1 MKKRVAVR
9 DLRLGMHV
17 AELDRPWLETP
28 FLFQGFELSSPQE
41 IDQLIEHCQYVYIDA
56 ELGDDLVPVEGRK
69 QLPHRTQALRVAEE
83 KLKQEFKVLLE
94 SPERNQ
100 GRLPYGDRK
109 PYRDQLP
116 VEEEVERAAQLES
129 VAWEMVREALAD
141 VREGK
146 PVDAEVAESVVRDMV
161 ESVVRNPDALLGVS
175 CQRHESRFVSD
186 QGVPMEEEIG
196 RARKIESDA
205 KNVVGETLKDVR
217 QGKAVD
223 SELAKRVVDGLVSS
237 VERNP
242 DSLILLNQHKQAE
255 TYMSLHAIRT
265 CTLALVFGRHLSLS
279 RDQLMMLGL
288 GALLHDVGMV
298 KLADAILNKSIG
310 LSEAEFEIMEGHVA
324 AGVEILK
331 GSDGF
336 PHESIQIVEQHHER
350 HDGSGY
356 PKKINGDLIGL
367 SGSIGAIVDVY
378 DAITSQR
385 IYRGG
390 ISAEDALKRMYEWR
404 RKDFQPEL
412 VEEFIRCMG
421 IFPIGSLVEL
431 NTGGIGVVITINC
444 ERRLKP
450 KVALVLRSNKEPYT
464 ERFIADLVKHRTRT
478 GGELRIKRVLPSGAF
493 GINPVDHIAKL

>member
-1 MKKRVAVR
+1 MKKRVDVR
-9 DLRLGMHV
+9 DLRLGMYV
-17 AELDRPWLETP
+17 AQLDRPWLETP
-28 FLFQGFELSSPQE
+28 FLFQGFELSSPKE
-41 IDQLIEHCQYVYIDA
+41 IDQLREHCEYVYIDA
-56 ELGDDLVPVEGRK
+56 ELGDDLVPVKGRK
-69 QLPHRTQALRVAEE
+69 ELPLRTQAVRVAEE

-100 GRLPYGDRK
+100 GKLPYRNRK

-116 VEEEVERAAQLES
+116 LEGELERATQLES
-129 VAWEMVREALAD
+129 AAWRMVREALVG

-146 PVDAEVAESVVRDMV
+146 PVDAKAAESVVCDMV
-161 ESVVRNPDALLGVS
+161 DSVVRNPDALLGVT
-175 CQRHESRFVSD
+175 ESRFASG

-205 KNVVGETLKDVR
+205 KNAVGETLKDVR

-223 SELAKRVVDGLVSS
+223 SELAKKIVDGLVSS

-242 DSLILLNQHKQAE
+242 DSLVLLNQEKQAE
-255 TYMSLHAIRT
+255 TYMSFHAIRS
-265 CTLALVFGRHLSLS
+265 CTLALIFGRHLSLS
-279 RDQLMMLGL
+279 RDQLMILGL
-288 GALLHDVGMV
+288 GALMHDVGMV
-298 KLADAILNKSIG
+298 KVPDEILNKPIG
-310 LSEAEFEIMEGHVA
+310 LSETEFEIMESHVP

-336 PHESIQIVEQHHER
+336 PKESIQIVEQHHER

-431 NTGGIGVVITINC
+431 NTGGIGVVITINR

-464 ERFIADLVKHRTRT
+464 ERFIADLAKHRTRT

>member
-9 DLRLGMHV
+9 DLRPGMYV

-41 IDQLIEHCQYVYIDA
+41 IDQLREHCQYVYIDA
-56 ELGDDLVPVEGRK
+56 ELGDDLVSVEGRK
-69 QLPHRTQALRVAEE
+69 ALPHRTQALRVAED

-116 VEEEVERAAQLES
+116 LEEELERAIQLES
-129 VAWEMVREALAD
+129 EAWGMVREALAG

-146 PVDAEVAESVVRDMV
+146 PVDAKAAESVVRDMV
-161 ESVVRNPDALLGVS
+161 ESVVRNPDALLEVS
-175 CQRHESRFVSD
+175 CQRESRFASD

-196 RARKIESDA
+196 PARKIESDA

-223 SELAKRVVDGLVSS
+223 SELAKKVVDRLVSS

-242 DSLILLNQHKQAE
+242 DSLVLLNQRKQTEA
-255 TYMSLHAIRT
+255 YMCLHAIRM
-265 CTLALVFGRHLSLS
+265 CTLVLIFGRHLTLN
-279 RDQLMMLGL
+279 RAQLMILGL
-288 GALLHDVGMV
+288 GALMHDVGMV
-298 KLADAILNKSIG
+298 KVPDAIFNKPIG

-336 PHESIQIVEQHHER
+336 PHESIQIVGQHHER

-431 NTGGIGVVITINC
+431 NTGGIGVVITINR

-450 KVALVLRSNKEPYT
+450 KVVLVLQSNKEPYT
-464 ERFIADLVKHRTRT
+464 ECFIADLVKHRTRT
-478 GGELRIKRVLPSGAF
+478 GGELRIKRVWPSGAF

>member
-1 MKKRVAVR
+1 MKKRVDVR
-9 DLRLGMHV
+9 DLRLGMYV

-28 FLFQGFELSSPQE
+28 FLFQGFELSSPSE
-41 IDQLIEHCQYVYIDA
+41 IDQLLTHCEYVYIDA
-56 ELGDDLVPVEGRK
+56 ELGDDLLPAKGRK
-69 QLPHRTQALRVAEE
+69 QISPRTQVLRADEE
-83 KLKQEFKVLLE
+83 KLKQEFNVLLE

-100 GRLPYGDRK
+100 GKL
-109 PYRDQLP
+109 PYRDRNPYCDQLP
-116 VEEEVERAAQLES
+116 LEDELTRATKLES
-129 VAWEMVREALAD
+129 EAWGMVRDTLVG

-146 PVDAEVAESVVRDMV
+146 PVDAKATESVVRDMV
-161 ESVVRNPDALLGVS
+161 ESVVRNPDALMGVN
-175 CQRHESRFVSD
+175 CQRHASNFTSD
-186 QGVPMEEEIG
+186 QGVPVEEEIS
-196 RARKIESDA
+196 RARRIESDA
-205 KNVVGETLKDVR
+205 KDAIGEALKDVR
-217 QGKAVD
+217 QGKSVD
-223 SELAKRVVDGLVSS
+223 SQRAREVVDGLVSS
-237 VERNP
+237 MERNP
-242 DSLILLNQHKQAE
+242 DSLVLLNQQKQAE

-265 CTLALVFGRHLSLS
+265 CTLALIFGRHLSLS
-279 RDQLMMLGL
+279 RHQLMILGL
-288 GALLHDVGMV
+288 GALMHDVGMV
-298 KLADAILNKSIG
+298 TIPDDILNKPMG
-310 LSEAEFEIMEGHVA
+310 LSEAEFGVMQGHVP

-336 PHESIQIVEQHHER
+336 PSEPIQIVEQHHER

-356 PKKINGDLIGL
+356 PKNINGDLIGL

-431 NTGGIGVVITINC
+431 NTGGIGVVITINR

-450 KVALVLRSNKEPYT
+450 KVALVLQANKEPYP

>member
-9 DLRLGMHV
+9 DLRPGMYV

-41 IDQLIEHCQYVYIDA
+41 IDQLREHCQYVYIDA
-56 ELGDDLVPVEGRK
+56 ELGDDLVPVKGRK
-69 QLPHRTQALRVAEE
+69 ELPHRTQALRVAEE

-116 VEEEVERAAQLES
+116 LEEELERAIQLES
-129 VAWEMVREALAD
+129 EAWGMVREALVG

-146 PVDAEVAESVVRDMV
+146 PVDAKAAESLVREMV
-161 ESVVRNPDALLGVS
+161 ESVVRNPDALLDVS
-175 CQRHESRFVSD
+175 CQHESRFASD

-205 KNVVGETLKDVR
+205 KNVIGETLKDVR

-223 SELAKRVVDGLVSS
+223 SELAKKVVDRLVSS

-242 DSLILLNQHKQAE
+242 DSLVLLNQQKQTE
-255 TYMSLHAIRT
+255 TYMCLHAIRA
-265 CTLALVFGRHLSLS
+265 CTLVLIFGRHLSLS
-279 RDQLMMLGL
+279 RAQLTILGL
-288 GALLHDVGMV
+288 GALMHDVGMV
-298 KLADAILNKSIG
+298 KVPDAILNKPIG

-431 NTGGIGVVITINC
+431 NTGGIGVVITINR

-464 ERFIADLVKHRTRT
+464 KRFIADLVKHRTRT

>member
-1 MKKRVAVR
+1 MKKRVDVS
-9 DLRLGMHV
+9 DLRLGMYV

-28 FLFQGFELSSPQE
+28 FLFQGFELSSPQDL
-41 IDQLIEHCQYVYIDA
+41 DQLREHCQYVYIDA
-56 ELGDDLVPVEGRK
+56 ELGDDLVPAKGHQE
-69 QLPHRTQALRVAEE
+69 LPRRTQALRVEEE
-83 KLKQEFKVLLE
+83 KLQQEFNVLLQ

-100 GRLPYGDRK
+100 SKLPYPDRK
-109 PYRDQLP
+109 PYRDQVPL
-116 VEEEVERAAQLES
+116 EEELERARKLES
-129 VAWEMVREALAD
+129 VAWGMVREALAG
-141 VREGK
+141 VRQGK
-146 PVDAEVAESVVRDMV
+146 PIDAKTAEGVVGEMV
-161 ESVVRNPDALLGVS
+161 ESVVRNPDALMGIS
-175 CQRHESRFVSD
+175 RQTHESRFVSN
-186 QGVPMEEEIG
+186 QGVPVEEEIG

-205 KNVVGETLKDVR
+205 SNVVSETLKDVR
-217 QGKAVD
+217 QGKTVD
-223 SELAKRVVDGLVSS
+223 SELAKQVVDGLVSS

-242 DSLILLNQHKQAE
+242 DSLVLLNQQKQAD

-265 CTLALVFGRHLSLS
+265 CTLALIFGRHLSLS
-279 RDQLMMLGL
+279 RDQLMIIGL
-288 GALLHDVGMV
+288 GALMHDVGMV
-298 KLADAILNKSIG
+298 KVPDEILSKPIG
-310 LSEAEFEIMEGHVA
+310 LSETEFEIMESHVP

-336 PHESIQIVEQHHER
+336 PEESIQIVEQHHER

-431 NTGGIGVVITINC
+431 NTGGIGVVITINR

-464 ERFIADLVKHRTRT
+464 ERFIADLAKHRTRS

-493 GINPVDHIAKL
+493 GINPMDHIAKL

>member
-9 DLRLGMHV
+9 DLRPGMYV

-41 IDQLIEHCQYVYIDA
+41 IDQLREHCQYVYIDA
-56 ELGDDLVPVEGRK
+56 ELGDDLVPVKGRK
-69 QLPHRTQALRVAEE
+69 ELPHRTQALRVAEE

-116 VEEEVERAAQLES
+116 LEEELERAIQLES
-129 VAWEMVREALAD
+129 EAWGMVREALVG

-146 PVDAEVAESVVRDMV
+146 PVDAKAAESLVREMV
-161 ESVVRNPDALLGVS
+161 ESVVRNPDALLDVS
-175 CQRHESRFVSD
+175 CQHESRFASD

-205 KNVVGETLKDVR
+205 KNVIGETLKDVR

-223 SELAKRVVDGLVSS
+223 SELAKKVVDRLVSS

-242 DSLILLNQHKQAE
+242 DSLVLLNQQKQTE
-255 TYMSLHAIRT
+255 TYMCLHAIRA
-265 CTLALVFGRHLSLS
+265 CTLVLIFGRHLSLS
-279 RDQLMMLGL
+279 RAQLTILGL
-288 GALLHDVGMV
+288 GALMHDVGMV
-298 KLADAILNKSIG
+298 KVPDAILNKPIG

-431 NTGGIGVVITINC
+431 NTGGIGVVITINR